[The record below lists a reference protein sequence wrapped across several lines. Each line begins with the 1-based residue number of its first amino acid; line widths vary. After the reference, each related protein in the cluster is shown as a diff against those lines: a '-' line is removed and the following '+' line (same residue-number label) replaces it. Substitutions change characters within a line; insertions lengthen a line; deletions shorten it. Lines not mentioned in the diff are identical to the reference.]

1 MRMRALMQCLFF
13 GRARH
18 RRRCLD
24 LKENSLFFYDPLS
37 KRIRVLRLHFLENVF
52 YNTFIKKENVGGAKN
67 LPACKTSNFLF
78 KSSHTNIIIKIP
90 ALKLQQ
96 CCESGSVSIRFILD
110 FRICYNETDPSGLI
124 KNHPKISEK

>member
-18 RRRCLD
+18 RRLD

-52 YNTFIKKENVGGAKN
+52 YNTFIKKENVGGAKKSASLQN
-67 LPACKTSNFLF
+67 VQFFIQILPHK
-78 KSSHTNIIIKIP
+78 HHH
-90 ALKLQQ
+90 
-96 CCESGSVSIRFILD
+96 
-110 FRICYNETDPSGLI
+110 
-124 KNHPKISEK
+124 KNTGP